1 MFKPAAVVIFRS
13 SSTEINERI
22 VYTMRS
28 LCHGYAGIEKFN
40 TLMNILTPMT
50 IPSPGAFKTIFSTL
64 HKHMSPHGRIPNAT
78 IHTYPNVPIQ
88 AYPQS
93 YVDAD
98 IMTVV
103 TIFSSSIPDT
113 SK

>member
-1 MFKPAAVVIFRS
+1 
-13 SSTEINERI
+13 
-22 VYTMRS
+22 MRS

-50 IPSPGAFKTIFSTL
+50 IPSTGAFKTIFPTL